1 MLSLALKVRRV
12 GGDNTCG
19 EGECRQA
26 IEDQLVALGLQERV
40 IINDFSKDIHA
51 IFSSLWEGMP
61 NVLVESAV
69 IGLLVIVSNILAF
82 KSFDRSSAL
91 YVEPESIESLL
102 QAFQVFL

>member
-1 MLSLALKVRRV
+1 
-12 GGDNTCG
+12 
-19 EGECRQA
+19 
-26 IEDQLVALGLQERV
+26 
-40 IINDFSKDIHA
+40 
-51 IFSSLWEGMP
+51 MP

-102 QAFQVFL
+102 QVFQVFFMKKQELKESARNNGGVYREEVEINVVAENYVSEYLSIAL